1 MCNIHVYKFKFDVK
15 ESPPQNFGIFRVEA
29 QKNFDVFYAK
39 AIKEYKTSRVQVKLF
54 LYFCTVI

>member
-15 ESPPQNFGIFRVEA
+15 ESPPQNFGVEA
-29 QKNFDVFYAK
+29 QKNFDVSYAK